1 MKIQENIRRAAS
13 YVLFAG
19 IALGASGALFNEA
32 AAQTLRLSTLAQPD
46 SDGARAANR
55 FAELVSE
62 RSDGQL
68 TVRVFPASQ
77 LGDWTE
83 VYEQVA
89 DGAIDMAM
97 QPLSTA
103 SDRSLAITWFPFS
116 FIDYDTARDSLA
128 PGGPVFTIVETALDK
143 QGLTPLGVFGKGM
156 GGVVFATD
164 EEIVDPGNVNMERN
178 LRVRVWPGGTTHR
191 VMLDTWGFQTTTLP
205 WAELYTG
212 LQTGVADGAIGGTP
226 EMALENFA
234 DIAKTWV
241 QYNNHFEMDW
251 IFINSDRHAGLS
263 AEHQQILRD
272 AAVEIANQRFVDVA
286 AADQA
291 AMNRMREMGVTV
303 VEFDTATLQSIADRV
318 RSDVWPQIED
328 EIGAEAMATLRA
340 ALGLD

>member
-1 MKIQENIRRAAS
+1 MKIHMSMRRAVSCMLAAGL
-13 YVLFAG
+13 VFAT
-19 IALGASGALFNEA
+19 LGALSAQATA
-32 AAQTLRLSTLAQPD
+32 ATLRLSTLAQPD

-55 FAELVSE
+55 FAEMVAE
-62 RSDGQL
+62 RSGGSL

-83 VYEQVA
+83 VFEQVA

-116 FIDYDTARDSLA
+116 FIDYDTARESLS
-128 PGGPVFTIVETALDK
+128 PGGAVFTIVETALK
-143 QGLTPLGVFGKGM
+143 RQGLAPLGMFGKGM
-156 GGVVFATD
+156 GGVVYSTSQ
-164 EEIVDPGNVNMERN
+164 EIVDPANLDLERS

-191 VMLDTWGFQTTTLP
+191 IMLENWGYQTVSLP

-212 LQTGVADGAIGGTP
+212 LQTGIADGAIGGTP
-226 EMALENFA
+226 EMALENFS

-251 IFINSDRHAGLS
+251 IFINADRLSGLS
-263 AEHQQILRD
+263 EDHQRILRET
-272 AAVEIANQRFVDVA
+272 AVAIADQRFIDVA

-291 AMNRMREMGVTV
+291 AMNRLRALGVTV
-303 VEFDTATLQSIADRV
+303 IEFDTETLQAIADRV
-318 RSDVWPQIED
+318 RAEVWPQIEG
-328 EIGAEAMATLRA
+328 EIGTEAMATLRA
-340 ALGLD
+340 ALGLN

>member
-1 MKIQENIRRAAS
+1 MTIREKIRCATR
-13 YVLFAG
+13 YMLVAG
-19 IALGASGALFNEA
+19 IALGASGAMFGEVM
-32 AAQTLRLSTLAQPD
+32 AQTLRLSTLAQPD
-46 SDGARAANR
+46 SDGARAADR

-62 RSDGQL
+62 RTGGAL
-68 TVRVFPASQ
+68 TIRVFPASQ

-103 SDRSLAITWFPFS
+103 SDPSLAITWFPFS

-143 QGLTPLGVFGKGM
+143 QGLTPLGVFGQGM
-156 GGVVFATD
+156 GGIVFATD
-164 EEIVDPGNVNMERN
+164 KDIVDPGNVAMERD

-191 VMLDTWGFQTTTLP
+191 VMLDTWGFQTTSLP
-205 WAELYTG
+205 WAELYSG
-212 LQTGVADGAIGGTP
+212 LQTGVADGAIGGTAQ
-226 EMALENFA
+226 MALENFG

-241 QYNNHFEMDW
+241 QYNDHFEMDW
-251 IFINSDRHAGLS
+251 IFVNSDRLAGLS
-263 AEHQQILRD
+263 PEHQQILRD
-272 AAVEIANQRFVDVA
+272 TAVEIANQRFVDVA

-303 VEFDTATLQSIADRV
+303 VEFDTDTLQSIADRV
-318 RSDVWPQIED
+318 RTDVWPQIEN
-328 EIGAEAMATLRA
+328 EIGAEAMATLRT
-340 ALGLD
+340 ALKLD

>member
-1 MKIQENIRRAAS
+1 MKIQEKIRRAAS

-19 IALGASGALFNEA
+19 IALGASGAPFNEA

-55 FAELVSE
+55 FAELVSQ
-62 RSDGQL
+62 RSGGKL

-128 PGGPVFTIVETALDK
+128 PGGPVFTIVETALGK

-164 EEIVDPGNVNMERN
+164 KEIADPGNVNMERN

-241 QYNNHFEMDW
+241 QYNDHFEMDW
-251 IFINSDRHAGLS
+251 IFINSNRLAGLS
-263 AEHQQILRD
+263 AEHQQILSD

-318 RSDVWPQIED
+318 RSDIWPQIED
-328 EIGAEAMATLRA
+328 EIGAEAMATLRT

>member
-1 MKIQENIRRAAS
+1 MLMQTYLSKTLRCALI
-13 YVLFAG
+13 AG
-19 IALGASGALFNEA
+19 LAVGASAGVRGEA
-32 AAQTLRLSTLAQPD
+32 IAETLRLSTLAQPD

-62 RSDGQL
+62 RSGGDL

-116 FIDYDTARDSLA
+116 FIDYDTARESLS
-128 PGGPVFTIVETALDK
+128 PGGPVFTIVEAALDK

-156 GGVVFATD
+156 GGVVFTTN
-164 EEIVDPGNVNMERN
+164 EEIADPANVELDRN

-191 VMLDTWGFQTTTLP
+191 VMLETWGFQTTSLP

-212 LQTGVADGAIGGTP
+212 LQTGIADGAIGGTA
-226 EMALENFA
+226 EMTLENFS

-251 IFINSDRHAGLS
+251 IFINSDRFAGLS
-263 AEHQQILRD
+263 AEHQQIVRD
-272 AAVEIANQRFVDVA
+272 AAEEIAAQRFVDVA
-286 AADQA
+286 AADQS
-291 AMNRMREMGVTV
+291 AMGRMREMGIGV
-303 VEFDTATLQSIADRV
+303 VEFDKDTLQSIADRV
-318 RSDVWPQIED
+318 RADVWPLIQD
-328 EIGAEAMATLRA
+328 EIGSEAMATLTA
-340 ALGLD
+340 ALGLN

>member
-1 MKIQENIRRAAS
+1 MTIQKKIMNAAR
-13 YVLFAG
+13 YALVAG
-19 IALGASGALFNEA
+19 IALGASGAVFGEA
-32 AAQTLRLSTLAQPD
+32 AAETLRLSTLAQPD
-46 SDGARAANR
+46 SDGARAANH

-62 RSDGQL
+62 RSGGEL
-68 TVRVFPASQ
+68 TIRVFPASQ

-116 FIDYDTARDSLA
+116 FIDYDTARDSLR
-128 PGGPVFTIVETALDK
+128 PGGPVFSIVETALDR
-143 QGLTPLGVFGKGM
+143 QGLTPFGVFGKGM

-164 EEIVDPGNVNMERN
+164 QEIADPGNVDMERN

-191 VMLDTWGFQTTTLP
+191 VMLDTWGFQTTSLP

-226 EMALENFA
+226 EMTLENFA

-241 QYNNHFEMDW
+241 QYNDHFEMDW
-251 IFINSDRHAGLS
+251 IFINSDRLERLS

-272 AAVEIANQRFVDVA
+272 AAVEVANQRFVDVA

-291 AMNRMREMGVTV
+291 AMDRMREMGINVI
-303 VEFDTATLQSIADRV
+303 EFDTDTLQSIADRV
-318 RSDVWPQIED
+318 RADVWPLIED
-328 EIGAEAMATLRA
+328 EIGAEAMATLRG